1 MSFAAALL
9 HDPELLVLDE
19 PTVGVDPIL
28 RQRYV
33 CVVRGRLHLKS
44 AALATSE
51 IGKKA
56 WLFAKLQP
64 GRVVMKRIHAT

>member
-33 CVVRGRLHLKS
+33 CIIRGRLREYS
-44 AALATSE
+44 
-51 IGKKA
+51 I
-56 WLFAKLQP
+56 
-64 GRVVMKRIHAT
+64 